1 MKNKAFTL
9 IELLAVIVILAIIAL
24 IATPIILGIINSTRE
39 EARKRSAEA
48 VSHAVETA
56 YIQTA
61 MKAET
66 NGSASLN
73 NENVIGNTKIDN
85 ERSRT
90 ATSITTN
97 DGVTCTLSSSF
108 ILTCTYG
115 NDTDPLIN
123 PKDVKNGTEVV
134 KTGPDWYSL
143 SSSVTVGSNLPANKT
158 DDPTTLSFDFYLGYA
173 EDSGKVSAIY
183 LCFIGPNDGEEY
195 CLKDGDNHAT
205 NVSIIEDA
213 FGSSMSSSDRLPV
226 DGPDCDM
233 IVTGLSAPFLTV
245 GEYNN
250 NGFCAGDNAF
260 GCSISGNGSA
270 SCILQ

>member
-134 KTGPDWYSL
+134 EVVKSGPDWYSRL
-143 SSSVTVGSNLPANKT
+143 GSINGNLPADKT
-158 DDPTTLSFDFYLGYA
+158 NDPSTFEEAFYLGLDT
-173 EDSGKVSAIY
+173 EDGTTVSAAY
-183 LCFIGPNDGEEY
+183 VCFVTDKEY
-195 CLKDGDNHAT
+195 CLQGG
-205 NVSIIEDA
+205 VEDA
-213 FGSSMSSSDRLPV
+213 DIYASNQAVLLEAFPSCNTFSDTDSSCSGDDFYVNVYLDGAIDVSDGGTECHVNADSS
-226 DGPDCDM
+226 
-233 IVTGLSAPFLTV
+233 
-245 GEYNN
+245 
-250 NGFCAGDNAF
+250 F
-260 GCSISGNGSA
+260 GCM
-270 SCILQ
+270 